1 MKIKAEYVPSM
12 VTAAAFTASA
22 AHIVTV
28 VNETNPFLVA
38 LAYPLGI
45 DGLIYVGIDAMQKGR
60 KAVGTVALLVGSV
73 YSLLFNADA
82 EKALEMHPLL
92 IAASM
97 PVCLFASFL
106 IAYTGKKPVEVPAP
120 IVAPAPIAVPVPA
133 PIVAPAPV
141 AIAARRTPTW
151 VGAGVRPTLPIV
163 SRFAPRPVIK
173 ATVAAPKP
181 AAVATPKPAAISSR
195 PETKTAGRSISWDV
209 TEAVRLMDEG
219 KTNDEIGS
227 KVGTAPKQIQ
237 RARRVLGFVRTSD
250 MTDAEIRE
258 TISNQL
264 SMPVIAAIRKAA

>member
-22 AHIVTV
+22 AHIVSV
-28 VNETNPFLVA
+28 VNETNPLLVA
-38 LAYPLGI
+38 FAYPLGI

-60 KAVGTVALLVGSV
+60 KAVGALALFIGSA

-82 EKALEMHPLL
+82 ENAIHMDPML

-106 IAYTGKKPVEVPAP
+106 IAYSGKKTASEVVERIVEKVVEIPVERIVTAYPTLLPIAPPAAKPAP
-120 IVAPAPIAVPVPA
+120 
-133 PIVAPAPV
+133 
-141 AIAARRTPTW
+141 R
-151 VGAGVRPTLPIV
+151 
-163 SRFAPRPVIK
+163 K
-173 ATVAAPKP
+173 TVAAPKP
-181 AAVATPKPAAISSR
+181 RPAISSR

-209 TEAVRLMDEG
+209 AEAVRLMDEG
-219 KTNDEIGS
+219 KTNDEVGS

-237 RARRVLGFVRTSD
+237 RARRVLGFVRSSD

-264 SMPVIAAIRKAA
+264 SMPTIAAIRKAA